1 MSPVSL
7 VMNLLLAVLL
17 LLALGFGWRLERRLK
32 ALKAGHADFTKAVAD
47 LDRAA
52 LHAAKSLA
60 DLRATTDESID
71 LLSSRIERARELTG
85 KLEKLN
91 DEAAGTAERLAA
103 PRREAPAREPLER
116 SPSRAIPPAQP
127 RSRAPESRL
136 ADPGAAVENLIL
148 RLSEQDMIDQAPARR
163 AEVAPRPLR
172 ARAPIDD
179 DLFEGPAPGG
189 LRNPT
194 GARR

>member
-32 ALKAGHADFTKAVAD
+32 ALKAGHDDFAKAVAD

-52 LHAAKSLA
+52 IRASTGLA
-60 DLRATTDESID
+60 DLRAAADESID

-91 DEAAGTAERLAA
+91 DDAGATVDRLAA
-103 PRREAPAREPLER
+103 AAPPRRETPE
-116 SPSRAIPPAQP
+116 
-127 RSRAPESRL
+127 RAPLRPAARMEPRPRPVEQRL
-136 ADPGAAVENLIL
+136 NDPVAAVENLIL
-148 RLSEQDMIDQAPARR
+148 RLSEQDMVPSASASRPA
-163 AEVAPRPLR
+163 ATPRPTR
-172 ARAPIDD
+172 PRAPIDD
-179 DLFEGPAPGG
+179 DLFEGPAASA
-189 LRNPT
+189 LRNPS